1 MGWSS
6 ESSPKGALC
15 RPSEN
20 LSEIQPRERIH
31 GLKVYGSRVVR
42 AMDSI
47 CSLVPVAAAAVAAAA
62 ALQGCSLGGDESVGD
77 SSPRDVLTTKV
88 QVVEGLGRRGPLDA
102 EGLYRRLSPGV
113 VTVISSFRGAGSSLG
128 SDGGE
133 GGQGSGFVL
142 DGEGYVATNAHVVT
156 EGKPPDTKKASRV
169 YVEFSDSN
177 RVQARVV
184 GYDLNSDVALLKVD
198 PAGLKLTTLTLGR
211 SGDLTVGT
219 PVAAIGS
226 PFGER
231 QSLSVGVISA
241 LDRSIES
248 LTQFQIGDAIQTD
261 AAINPGNSGGPL
273 LSARGRV
280 LGINSQIKSTSGG
293 GEGVGFAVPVD
304 TVRRSLREL
313 RRDGRVSYGYLG
325 VTSQPLYPQLAR
337 RLKLPV
343 RAGALVVDVQ
353 DSSPADEAGL
363 EKGDD
368 TISFQGQSGIPSN
381 GDVVI
386 SVDGRPLTRT
396 RDLADRIG
404 RHGQGDK
411 VQLVVIRD
419 GKRRRV
425 TVELGERP
433 EKPPKGG

>member
-1 MGWSS
+1 
-6 ESSPKGALC
+6 
-15 RPSEN
+15 
-20 LSEIQPRERIH
+20 
-31 GLKVYGSRVVR
+31 
-42 AMDSI
+42 
-47 CSLVPVAAAAVAAAA
+47 
-62 ALQGCSLGGDESVGD
+62 
-77 SSPRDVLTTKV
+77 
-88 QVVEGLGRRGPLDA
+88 
-102 EGLYRRLSPGV
+102 
-113 VTVISSFRGAGSSLG
+113 
-128 SDGGE
+128 
-133 GGQGSGFVL
+133 VL

-156 EGKPPDTKKASRV
+156 EGRPPNTDKAERV
-169 YVEFSDSN
+169 FVEFSDAN

-198 PAGLKLTTLTLGR
+198 PAGLNLTTLKLGH
-211 SGDLTVGT
+211 SDDLTVGT

-280 LGINSQIKSTSGG
+280 LGINSQIKSAGGG

-313 RRDGRVSYGYLG
+313 RRDGSVSYGYLG

-337 RLKLPV
+337 KLGLPV
-343 RAGALVVDVQ
+343 KAGAVVVDVQ
-353 DSSPADEAGL
+353 DDSPAEEAGL
-363 EKGDD
+363 TAGDD
-368 TISFQGQSGIPSN
+368 TIDFQGQRGIPSD

-386 SVDGRPLTRT
+386 SVDGQRLTRT
-396 RDLADRIG
+396 GDLADRIG
-404 RHGQGDK
+404 RHGEGDR
-411 VQLVVIRD
+411 VELVVLRD
-419 GKRRRV
+419 GRRR
-425 TVELGERP
+425 TVRVKLGERP
-433 EKPPKGG
+433 ERPPEGD

>member
-1 MGWSS
+1 MTAR
-6 ESSPKGALC
+6 PAAAL
-15 RPSEN
+15 
-20 LSEIQPRERIH
+20 
-31 GLKVYGSRVVR
+31 
-42 AMDSI
+42 
-47 CSLVPVAAAAVAAAA
+47 AAAVAAAA
-62 ALQGCSLGGDESVGD
+62 LASGCSLGGDDVGD
-77 SSPRDVLTTKV
+77 SSPRDVRTTKV
-88 QVVEGLGRRGPLDA
+88 QVVEGLGKRGSLDA

-113 VTVISSFRGAGSSLG
+113 VTVISSFGDSASSLG

-142 DGEGYVATNAHVVT
+142 DGDGYVATNAHVVT
-156 EGKPPDTKKASRV
+156 EGKPPGTKKASEV
-169 YVEFSDSN
+169 YVEFFDAN
-177 RVQARVV
+177 RVPARVV

-198 PAGLKLTTLTLGR
+198 PAGLRLTTLRLGH
-211 SGDLTVGT
+211 SDDLAVGT

-280 LGINSQIKSTSGG
+280 LGINSQIKSASGG

-313 RRDGRVSYGYLG
+313 RRRGSVTYGYLG

-337 RLKLPV
+337 RLKLPIT
-343 RAGALVVDVQ
+343 AGALVVDVE
-353 DSSPADEAGL
+353 DDSPADDAGL
-363 EKGDD
+363 SQGGD
-368 TISFQGQSGIPSN
+368 TIEFQGQSGIPSD
-381 GDVVI
+381 GDVVVA
-386 SVDGRPLTRT
+386 VDGRRLTRT
-396 RDLADRIG
+396 GDLADLIG
-404 RHGQGDK
+404 RHGEGDE
-411 VQLVVIRD
+411 VELEVLRD
-419 GKRRRV
+419 GKRR
-425 TVELGERP
+425 TVEVKLGERP
-433 EKPPKGG
+433 EKPPEGG